1 MGSTQQENF
10 NKANAQLMGSI
21 LELQFVQ
28 TRVNRLKGVTEP
40 KNPYKV
46 YNFYIKMKNLKKES
60 SLKDIIYTLL
70 EG

>member
-1 MGSTQQENF
+1 
-10 NKANAQLMGSI
+10 MGSI

-28 TRVNRLKGVTEP
+28 TRVDRLKGVIEP

>member
-1 MGSTQQENF
+1 
-10 NKANAQLMGSI
+10 MGSI

-28 TRVNRLKGVTEP
+28 TRVDRLKGVTEP

-60 SLKDIIYTLL
+60 SLKDFIYTLL
-70 EG
+70 EGWTVFSI